1 VFDEKKPTPG
11 DVARLRA
18 EVTNLTADF
27 RTSGESPYPRLREL
41 LHRKGIQPD
50 RALLVQLHSEDT
62 NMLLGIIVTSS
73 RRVFLF
79 LFDFLRVPIELGDF
93 REWTDLTGQT
103 TDIEYRA
110 FVEQI
115 ECGIAFAREMPK
127 PN

>member
-1 VFDEKKPTPG
+1 VLREKKPTPG

-18 EVTNLTADF
+18 EVTKLTADF
-27 RTSGESPYPRLREL
+27 RTSDKAPYPRLREL
-41 LHRKGIQPD
+41 LEDRGIQSD
-50 RALLVQLHSEDT
+50 RSLLVQLHSEDT
-62 NMLLGIIVTSS
+62 NALLGIVVTSA

-79 LFDFLRVPIELGDF
+79 MFDFLRVPIERGEF

-103 TDIEYRA
+103 TDVEYRA

-115 ECGIAFAREMPK
+115 ECGIALARAMPK